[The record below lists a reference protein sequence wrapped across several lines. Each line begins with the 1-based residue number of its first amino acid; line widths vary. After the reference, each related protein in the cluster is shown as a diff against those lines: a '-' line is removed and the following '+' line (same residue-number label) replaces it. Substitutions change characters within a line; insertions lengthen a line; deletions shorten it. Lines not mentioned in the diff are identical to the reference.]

1 MVMQNFWTIWSLF
14 VFFVPKFLANVVLKN
29 DHWTSKHNKVLIL
42 HVIMIFGSRDFAR
55 QSATTSFYDSKNM
68 P

>member
-14 VFFVPKFLANVVLKN
+14 VFPLPTFLANVVLKN

-42 HVIMIFGSRDFAR
+42 HMIMIFGL
-55 QSATTSFYDSKNM
+55 
-68 P
+68 